1 MNQIKLMRTMIMM
14 TIAGIFLGGCVG
26 LQSYLLPERNVQK
39 LPVDYQ
45 VTASELTSEFLDDLD
60 KARLKY
66 LSDDGESEILEVTG
80 RVSRI
85 SESLNGE
92 KVVLLKNDDDKAG
105 VNCTF
110 THETN
115 HSGNDI
121 EVGDVVAI
129 KGEIVSGAYYDEDLD
144 IFVNASLDKCAV
156 IN

>member
-1 MNQIKLMRTMIMM
+1 MIRKKLIQKMFIM
-14 TIAGIFLGGCVG
+14 TIAGIFMGGCVG
-26 LQSYLLPERNVQK
+26 LQSYLLPDRDVQK
-39 LPVDYQ
+39 LSADYQ

-85 SESLNGE
+85 SESFNGA

-115 HSGNDI
+115 HSVNAI
-121 EVGDVVAI
+121 EVGDLVTI
-129 KGEIVSGAYYDEDLD
+129 KGEILSVAYYDEDLE
-144 IFVNASLDKCAV
+144 IFVNASLNKCDI